1 MTGELFIGCAGGIDS
16 VATFKY
22 DAEPAP
28 ANGVA
33 FKIGVSGLLG
43 GHSGDDI
50 EKGRGNSIKILNRFL
65 YQLIES
71 CECRIATFQ
80 GGNLRNAIPREAY
93 VIIVV
98 PADKK
103 EHLTVELNL
112 FRAEMENELYK
123 REPKFKILLE
133 STEMPSS
140 VIDIVSQTKLISVL
154 LCHTSWWCIQ

>member
-1 MTGELFIGCAGGIDS
+1 MKRLALTGAQALQPGFLEGKILLNLDSEDEGELFIGCAGGIDS

-22 DAEPAP
+22 KTDPVP
-28 ANGVA
+28 VNGVA

-80 GGNLRNAIPREAY
+80 GGNLRNAIPREASA
-93 VIIVV
+93 II
-98 PADKK
+98 
-103 EHLTVELNL
+103 
-112 FRAEMENELYK
+112 
-123 REPKFKILLE
+123 
-133 STEMPSS
+133 SGSS
-140 VIDIVSQTKLISVL
+140 EIRKNI
-154 LCHTSWWCIQ
+154 